1 MNCDHNSV
9 EGCSDI
15 NTLREGLVLKWVK
28 SLFRVSPIGAR
39 VWFVSCNNGLGHASK
54 NLARL
59 SKWYMSLIRL
69 STVAFVLLRVGA
81 NILGWYSV
89 SPALRKLRWLRF
101 YLGPRKVM
109 IQSARPPSHL
119 FQWVTSHS
127 LWRGFNNWFTDWC
140 SVLPAKHATIICCFV
155 QLEPTLHLNLLSCL
169 LGTMQNVW
177 AIFQQGIF
185 WILFT
190 SWYLLL
196 FIGKGE
202 VYTGF

>member
-1 MNCDHNSV
+1 M
-9 EGCSDI
+9 
-15 NTLREGLVLKWVK
+15 REGLVLKWVK

-81 NILGWYSV
+81 TILGWYSA

-109 IQSARPPSHL
+109 IQSARPPPHL

-155 QLEPTLHLNLLSCL
+155 QLANFTPQPIVLSSWYNSKCLNNFSTGDIFNLVYFMVFALIHRKRWSLHWILGFCCL
-169 LGTMQNVW
+169 L
-177 AIFQQGIF
+177 QGRM
-185 WILFT
+185 
-190 SWYLLL
+190 
-196 FIGKGE
+196 KC
-202 VYTGF
+202 